1 MKCFIIIFEIQIGID
16 FHLILL
22 NYEYNAFTALNVL
35 TETQ

>member
-1 MKCFIIIFEIQIGID
+1 MKCFIIIFEIQIDID